1 MKAIRAHAFCT
12 PEGLLLDEIERPVI
26 GAADALVRVE
36 CASVNPLDLKM
47 LTGVVRER
55 FPLSFPYVVGIDL
68 SGVIVEVGTL
78 VKTLSVGDR
87 VMGRLEPGL
96 GQGSD
101 FSRVGAF
108 AEYVSVPAKHLALAP
123 RSISLGDSA
132 GIPTAAGTAWQ
143 ALVEE
148 GRVQGGQTVLIHAA
162 AGGVGSHAVQIAK
175 LLGARVIATASAP
188 NHDLVLEL
196 GADEVLD
203 YRKTDISQVVRNVDF
218 VLDTVGG
225 DTQTLS
231 YPTLHRGG
239 VLASITSPPNDATAR
254 EYGVSAIRVSH
265 TSDGARLSLLS
276 SLVYAGKL
284 RTIIDRTYA
293 LEDAP
298 NALAHSASGHARGKI
313 LVRARN

>member
-1 MKAIRAHAFCT
+1 
-12 PEGLLLDEIERPVI
+12 
-26 GAADALVRVE
+26 
-36 CASVNPLDLKM
+36 
-47 LTGVVRER
+47 
-55 FPLSFPYVVGIDL
+55 
-68 SGVIVEVGTL
+68 
-78 VKTLSVGDR
+78 
-87 VMGRLEPGL
+87 
-96 GQGSD
+96 
-101 FSRVGAF
+101 
-108 AEYVSVPAKHLALAP
+108 
-123 RSISLGDSA
+123 
-132 GIPTAAGTAWQ
+132 
-143 ALVEE
+143 VEE
-148 GRVQGGQTVLIHAA
+148 GGVRGDQTVLIHAA

-175 LLGARVIATASAP
+175 LLGARVIATALAP

-231 YPTLHRGG
+231 YPTLRRGG
-239 VLASITSPPNDATAR
+239 VLASITAPPSESNAR
-254 EYGVSAIRVSH
+254 EYGVRAFRVSH

-276 SLVYAGKL
+276 SLADAGKL

-313 LVRARN
+313 LVQARN